1 MKSIFPVSYNGY
13 RVLTRCQIQCKLL
26 IGFLKMMPKHF
37 ITFLHHA
44 NMNFVPSAFSLII
57 TLITRKDL
65 NVQILF
71 TSLNNNNLSSRGGCH
86 GLKHWLRLISCCTV
100 MSHMSQIKVF
110 LLNRNINIKML
121 IKHKVIYYLKP

>member
-1 MKSIFPVSYNGY
+1 MPDMQTIDW
-13 RVLTRCQIQCKLL
+13 
-26 IGFLKMMPKHF
+26 FLKNDAQTLHHL
-37 ITFLHHA
+37 LHHA
-44 NMNFVPSAFSLII
+44 NMNFFPSAFSLIA
-57 TLITRKDL
+57 LITRKDL

-121 IKHKVIYYLKP
+121 IKHKVIYYFKP

>member
-1 MKSIFPVSYNGY
+1 MKSIFPVSNNGY
-13 RVLTRCQIQCKLL
+13 RVLTRCQTCKLL

-44 NMNFVPSAFSLII
+44 NMNFVPSTFSLII
-57 TLITRKDL
+57 ALITRKDL